1 MTIGLLLVHRFTSDT
16 NCGWAVWY
24 WTDMSDAHGRKTNT
38 RGHTTSLRCCF
49 HRQAACVSQEVF
61 DSACA
66 QAFGNGSKQRIE
78 SVLIGC
84 GHLFLTGHR
93 RGVCPVLFWLTH
105 PIGFLFKSYIMWS
118 TMNLRG
124 VTAIFL
130 VMSVGMVQAQ
140 ETCPNPFDGNA
151 DGVVGIGDLLDLL
164 GLFGDSDSDGDG
176 TWDSEDL
183 CTDPEACNY
192 DASPSESCAYLDFLG
207 ICNGGCT
214 GDSDGDGI
222 CDDIDTC
229 IGVFDECGVCN
240 GPGPTE
246 VNIVSITVL
255 YDSIYAAQVDTW
267 FVFEVGA
274 DTTFSYTCPPPP
286 LPCGELMDFDGYG
299 YATVQIGDQCWF
311 AENLRSLH
319 YDNGDAIPSGLTD
332 SQWNS
337 ASFGATAVYGEDTGC
352 NSESPDFDAC
362 DPAESLVAYGRLYN
376 WYAVNDDRGLCPA
389 GWHVPTHSEWSALT
403 SHLGG
408 TSTSGEALKSSTGW
422 RGSGNGLNTS
432 GFNGFPGGFRNSSSG
447 GYFSLA
453 GERGKWWAST
463 PYSSLAY
470 YRELKWT
477 TNSVFSSYTSRKQ
490 GHSVRCIQD

>member
-1 MTIGLLLVHRFTSDT
+1 MLKGLLR
-16 NCGWAVWY
+16 
-24 WTDMSDAHGRKTNT
+24 
-38 RGHTTSLRCCF
+38 SLMLCF
-49 HRQAACVSQEVF
+49 
-61 DSACA
+61 
-66 QAFGNGSKQRIE
+66 
-78 SVLIGC
+78 
-84 GHLFLTGHR
+84 
-93 RGVCPVLFWLTH
+93 GVM
-105 PIGFLFKSYIMWS
+105 Y
-118 TMNLRG
+118 
-124 VTAIFL
+124 
-130 VMSVGMVQAQ
+130 GMVVQAQ
-140 ETCPNPFDGNA
+140 VTCPNPFDGNA

-164 GLFGDSDSDGDG
+164 GLFGDIDEDGDG
-176 TWDSEDL
+176 TWDSVDL
-183 CTDPEACNY
+183 CTDSTACNFH
-192 DASPSESCAYLDFLG
+192 AVPSETCAYLDFLG
-207 ICNGGCT
+207 VCNGGCT

-222 CDDIDTC
+222 CDNIDTC

-240 GPGPTE
+240 GSGPTE
-246 VNIVSITVL
+246 VNIDGITVL
-255 YDSIYAAQVDTW
+255 YDSVYAAQVDTW
-267 FVFEVGA
+267 FVYEVGM

-286 LPCGELMDFDGYG
+286 LPCGELMAFDGYD
-299 YATVQIGDQCWF
+299 YATVQIGGQCWF
-311 AENLRSLH
+311 AENLRAVH
-319 YDNGDAIPSGLTD
+319 YANGDAISAGLSD

-362 DPAESLVAYGRLYN
+362 DPVESLEAYGRLYN

-453 GERGKWWAST
+453 GERGKWWTST
-463 PYSSLAY
+463 PTSSLAY

-477 TNSVFSSYTSRKQ
+477 TNSVTSSYTSKKH